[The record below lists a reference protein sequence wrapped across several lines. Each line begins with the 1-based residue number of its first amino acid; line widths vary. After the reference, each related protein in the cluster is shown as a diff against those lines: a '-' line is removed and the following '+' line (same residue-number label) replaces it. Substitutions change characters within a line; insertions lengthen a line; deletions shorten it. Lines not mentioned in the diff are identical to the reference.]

1 MCRDSSTII
10 ENIKAIVQAQ
20 PGIGLA
26 YFYFDM
32 NDKAKQTSTSLLSSL
47 VLTLTVHADN
57 YGPIESLY
65 NQHKGLH
72 LPTEHEL
79 LALLRELLQGFKQA
93 YIVVDALDECSDY
106 NHLFHQVIKVI
117 YGWKISSFHLLVSS
131 RREKHIIITMRA
143 CTPAEI
149 CLSAELVGSDI
160 ISYINAAVEK
170 DDMLSRWGHEIQQ
183 KVKYTLIREAN
194 GMYACIYLIIMK

>member
-1 MCRDSSTII
+1 MCKDSSTII

-93 YIVVDALDECSDY
+93 YIVVDALDECSD
-106 NHLFHQVIKVI
+106 
-117 YGWKISSFHLLVSS
+117 
-131 RREKHIIITMRA
+131 
-143 CTPAEI
+143 
-149 CLSAELVGSDI
+149 
-160 ISYINAAVEK
+160 
-170 DDMLSRWGHEIQQ
+170 
-183 KVKYTLIREAN
+183 
-194 GMYACIYLIIMK
+194 